1 MPGGNLQ
8 LGSFIMLQSKSSLMA
23 PLLLLAIL
31 SGCAQ
36 SLEIGGDP
44 AVSVL
49 PTGVMP
55 APVAT
60 DLTNRN
66 DLFSLGPYDKVTI
79 EVFGIPE
86 LVAKDI
92 LVDANGAVSFPLA
105 GSINVAGLTPAQAE
119 QAIAARLTQAYIRD
133 PKVTVNVI
141 ESVSHAVTIDGQV
154 KRPGQYPIA
163 GGMTLLRSISLAEGV
178 TENARLN
185 DVVVFR
191 TVGGQRYAAL
201 YNLGAIRRGQYR
213 DPEIYANDI
222 IMVGDSASRRLFR
235 DLVTAIP
242 AVLTP
247 IVILLT
253 Q

>member
-1 MPGGNLQ
+1 
-8 LGSFIMLQSKSSLMA
+8 
-23 PLLLLAIL
+23 
-31 SGCAQ
+31 
-36 SLEIGGDP
+36 
-44 AVSVL
+44 
-49 PTGVMP
+49 MP

-60 DLTNRN
+60 DLTSRN
-66 DLFSLGPYDKVTI
+66 DLFSLGPYDKLNI

-86 LVAKDI
+86 LVARDI

-105 GSINVAGLTPAQAE
+105 GSINVLGLTPAQAE

-133 PKVTVNVI
+133 PRVTVNVV

-163 GGMTLLRSISLAEGV
+163 GGMTLLRSVSLAEGV

-201 YNLGAIRRGQYR
+201 YNLGAIRRGRYR